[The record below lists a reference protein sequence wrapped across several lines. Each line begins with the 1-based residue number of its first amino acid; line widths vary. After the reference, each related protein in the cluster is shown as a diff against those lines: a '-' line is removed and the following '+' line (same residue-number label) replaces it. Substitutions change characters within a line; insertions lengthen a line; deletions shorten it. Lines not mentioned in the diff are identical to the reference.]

1 MTLNGITDSFR
12 KRIILGFT
20 LLIILFLGVMITV
33 EITGIPFTDNKG
45 TFAAQRSKTLSDME
59 LASGILGER
68 LSSWFTERRVDVD
81 GLSTSPLLRKSIE
94 SRSAGSGKELAD
106 ELASF
111 LASHPDVAAV
121 VLFDPFTTAVRASS
135 GGFGDARSAADIG
148 IAPDKFARLTLPGY
162 LETVEIVIA
171 ADKKPHLRI
180 LRQLL
185 ATDASNR
192 IIAILVAECNLEESL
207 RPLIWSV
214 RSNIISHEWGGD
226 LGVTIGGEVA
236 QFHLDARGVTFT
248 NTPVSAVNKFSPIRL
263 ALSGIEGPYYGL
275 DHLGQPVLAFYRQVK
290 FDRGISLGL
299 VLKVDQHIAAKP
311 VRDDLRLQ
319 LALWCAMFI
328 VGLALCILMAK
339 QLSRPIRELTGA
351 VERIASGDLAARA
364 PETDRTEI
372 GQLALVFNGMV
383 AQLQT
388 WQQDLEQQVSER
400 TKELQQKN
408 AELERFTY
416 TVSHDLKS
424 PIITI
429 KGFTGS
435 LEKDLAKGN
444 YERMAGDLKR
454 VSDAA
459 DKMND
464 LLRDLLELSTI
475 GRIVKTPEAVDMN
488 LLVADVLSQLAG
500 PLKNSN
506 MAVDVQSG
514 LPEVFCDRRRMAEV
528 LQNLLENAIKYMGDQ
543 ADPQIQF
550 GMREEAGEHIF
561 FVQDNGIGIDEKYHK
576 IIFGL
581 FNKLDAASE
590 GTGVGLALVK
600 RIVEVHGG
608 RVWVESEGEGMGSCF
623 CFTIKEVPQ

>member
-33 EITGIPFTDNKG
+33 EVIGIPFTANQG
-45 TFAAQRSKTLSDME
+45 TFAAHRSKILSDME
-59 LASGILGER
+59 LASGILSER
-68 LSSWFTERRVDVD
+68 LSSWFTERRIDVD
-81 GLSTSPLLRKSIE
+81 GLSTSPLLRKSLE
-94 SRSAGSGKELAD
+94 SWSAGSSKELAD
-106 ELASF
+106 ELAAF
-111 LASHPDVAAV
+111 LKSHPDVATV
-121 VLFDPFTTAVRASS
+121 VLLDPLSAAVRASS
-135 GGFGDARSAADIG
+135 GGYGDARSAADIG
-148 IAPDKFARLTLPGY
+148 ITPDKFARLAIPGY
-162 LETVEIVIA
+162 QETIEITLA
-171 ADKKPHLRI
+171 SDKKTHLRI
-180 LRQLL
+180 MRHLF
-185 ATDASNR
+185 ATDSSNT
-192 IIAILVAECNLEESL
+192 IIAILVAECSLEESL

-214 RSNIISHEWGGD
+214 RSNIISHEWECD
-226 LGVTIGGEVA
+226 LGVRMGEEVVLS
-236 QFHLDARGVTFT
+236 HLDARGVTFT
-248 NTPVSAVNKFSPIRL
+248 NTPISAVNKFSPIRL
-263 ALSGIEGPYYGL
+263 ALSGIEGPYDGL

-388 WQQDLEQQVSER
+388 WRQDLEQQVSER

-500 PLKNSN
+500 PLKNRN

-514 LPEVFCDRRRMAEV
+514 LPEVLCDRRRMAEV
-528 LQNLLENAIKYMGDQ
+528 LQNLLENAINYMGDQ
-543 ADPQIQF
+543 ADPQIRI
-550 GMREEAGEHIF
+550 GMREEAGENIF
-561 FVQDNGIGIDEKYHK
+561 FVQDNGIGIDEKFQR
-576 IIFGL
+576 IVFGL
-581 FNKLDAASE
+581 FNKLDAESR
-590 GTGVGLALVK
+590 GTGIGLALVK
-600 RIVEVHGG
+600 RIIEVHGG
-608 RVWVESEGEGMGSCF
+608 RVWVESEGEGTGSRF
-623 CFTIKEVPQ
+623 CFTIKEAQQ